1 MLQEFFMFFFKL
13 RGKKKLKKHRPGIDE
28 RIPEPSEMKHS
39 ILSDPYFFS
48 GKARPRRTL
57 PPRYT
62 DIILRKD
69 CKYGMKGEIFKVK
82 TPHAYTIIGKKVAA
96 KKTPLTLKK
105 YSSHITP
112 ELEQE
117 MTQKRLERNL
127 RFIIEHAAVQFK
139 RKIAGPKREYYWPI
153 TRKDIVNRVWNVYKI
168 PLKEEQIIMK
178 QNYPDRPIS
187 KPGYQLIYVKLDDG
201 KPPAMLRVYL
211 KRGGNTYQ
219 GF

>member
-1 MLQEFFMFFFKL
+1 M
-13 RGKKKLKKHRPGIDE
+13 KKHKPGIDE
-28 RIPEPSEMKHS
+28 RIPDVSERKHS
-39 ILSDPYFFS
+39 ILSDPYFFKS
-48 GKARPRRTL
+48 KARKRRTL
-57 PPRYT
+57 PPAYT

-69 CKYGMKGEIFKVK
+69 CKFGMKGETFNVK
-82 TPHAYTIIGKKVAA
+82 TPHAYTIIGKKLAA
-96 KKTPLTLKK
+96 KKSDLTVKK
-105 YSSHITP
+105 YASHITP
-112 ELEQE
+112 EIEKE
-117 MTQKRLERNL
+117 IGEKRLQRNL

-153 TRKDIVNRVWNVYKI
+153 TRKDVVNRIWNVYKV

-178 QNYPDRPIS
+178 DGFPDRPIV
-187 KPGYQLIYVKLDDG
+187 KPGYQVLRVTLDDG